1 MKGAAQYVPTPSARY
16 PWGGREI
23 KPFRCC
29 IIAAQIVETAAP
41 PSISRQVGAQGPGG
55 NSIHSDALRPAGQN
69 RRIATQSVLIFCA
82 SFSKPE
88 SELQFDQS
96 IRMLTLK
103 TCLKRDRQRV
113 G

>member
-1 MKGAAQYVPTPSARY
+1 MNRTAQYVPTPRGRVL
-16 PWGGREI
+16 GGDRAI
-23 KPFRCC
+23 KPSWCC
-29 IIAAQIVETAAP
+29 IIAAQIVEIAAP
-41 PSISRQVGAQGPGG
+41 PIGGSTGARRGPGDH
-55 NSIHSDALRPAGQN
+55 SIHLDAPQPADQN
-69 RRIATQSVLIFCA
+69 RKITTQSVVVLCA
-82 SFSKPE
+82 SFLKPD